1 MEDMNKL
8 NDEQVEY
15 VTDVIHST
23 LMDISNEIGF
33 KPNHDDIIK
42 CLNYA
47 MKSL

>member
-1 MEDMNKL
+1 MNKL
-8 NDEQVEY
+8 NTEQVEY

-33 KPNHDDIIK
+33 KPEHDDIIK

>member
-1 MEDMNKL
+1 MNKL

-23 LMDISNEIGF
+23 LMDISNELGF